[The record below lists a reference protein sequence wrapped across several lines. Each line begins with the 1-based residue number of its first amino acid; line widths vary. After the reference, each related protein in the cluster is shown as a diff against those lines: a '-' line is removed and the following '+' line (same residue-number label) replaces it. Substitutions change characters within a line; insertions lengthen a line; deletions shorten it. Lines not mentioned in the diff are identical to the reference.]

1 MLRISKR
8 IAIAVAAVAATLVA
22 ASARADLAKWDQAQ
36 VTKIAQDLAPA
47 ADGWWEALRRQPAMV
62 GDAMDESSL
71 LGKARV
77 LKEMTASL
85 ADQLKKGDGRDKTLD
100 QYKSIGELRD
110 DTVVRMQQAALDEPT
125 MDAWAKVAAA
135 MRQIAPYYDPNAN
148 AGK

>member
-8 IAIAVAAVAATLVA
+8 IAVAGALVA
-22 ASARADLAKWDQAQ
+22 TVFFVASARADLAKWDQAQ

-62 GDAMDESSL
+62 GDAMDENSL

-77 LKEMTASL
+77 LKEMSASL
-85 ADQLKKGDGRDKTLD
+85 VDQLKKGDGHDKTAD
-100 QYKSIGELRD
+100 QYKSMKELVD
-110 DTVVRMQQAALDEPT
+110 DTEVGAQRASLDEPT
-125 MDAWAKVAAA
+125 MDAWAKVADA
-135 MRQIAPYYDPNAN
+135 MRRIAPYYDPNAN